1 MHELGT
7 VYEFESSNGARKS
20 AGNWAVKGIGGNT
33 GRKGLGKG
41 RLGAEYP
48 RWPVRKDN
56 KPKSW

>member
-33 GRKGLGKG
+33 GEGEGERKGWAKVG
-41 RLGAEYP
+41 
-48 RWPVRKDN
+48 
-56 KPKSW
+56 